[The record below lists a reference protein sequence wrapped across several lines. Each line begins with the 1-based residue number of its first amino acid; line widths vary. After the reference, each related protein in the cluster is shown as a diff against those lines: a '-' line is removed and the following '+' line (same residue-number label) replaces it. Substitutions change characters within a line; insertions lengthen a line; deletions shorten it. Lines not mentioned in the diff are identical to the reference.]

1 MELRLVVVLDTHVVV
16 WILADP
22 PRVSKRGQQA
32 IDYAREQAGG
42 VFVSDITLF
51 EVANLVARKR
61 LGLQVS
67 LESFL
72 EEVESRFTILSVNR
86 HVAARSVQLP
96 STYPKDPM
104 DRIIAA
110 TALVEG
116 CPLVTADENIR
127 RAKVVKTIW

>member
-1 MELRLVVVLDTHVVV
+1 VVV

-22 PRVSKRGQQA
+22 PRVSKRAQQA
-32 IDYAREQAGG
+32 IDDAREQAGG
-42 VFVSDITLF
+42 IFISDITLF
-51 EVANLVARKR
+51 ELANLIARKR
-61 LGLQVS
+61 LGLHVS

-72 EEVESRFTILSVNR
+72 EEVESRFTILPVNR

-104 DRIIAA
+104 DRIIGA

-127 RAKVVKTIW
+127 RARVVKTIW

>member
-1 MELRLVVVLDTHVVV
+1 MVVLDTHVVV

-22 PRVSKRGQQA
+22 PRVSKRARQA
-32 IDYAREQAGG
+32 IDDAREQAGG

-51 EVANLVARKR
+51 EVANLIARKR

-72 EEVESRFTILSVNR
+72 EEVESRFTILPINR
-86 HVAARSVQLP
+86 DIAARSVQLA
-96 STYPKDPM
+96 SAYPKDPM
-104 DRIIAA
+104 DRIIGA

-116 CPLVTADENIR
+116 CPLVTADESIR

>member
-1 MELRLVVVLDTHVVV
+1 MESGLVLLLDTHVVV

-22 PRVSKRGQQA
+22 PRVSKRAKQA
-32 IDYAREQAGG
+32 IDDAREQAGG
-42 VFVSDITLF
+42 IFISDITLF
-51 EVANLVARKR
+51 EVANLIARRR

-72 EEVESRFTILSVNR
+72 EEVESRFTILPIDR

-96 STYPKDPM
+96 GTYPKDPL
-104 DRIIAA
+104 DRIIGA

-116 CPLVTADENIR
+116 CPLVTADESIR

>member
-1 MELRLVVVLDTHVVV
+1 
-16 WILADP
+16 
-22 PRVSKRGQQA
+22 
-32 IDYAREQAGG
+32 
-42 VFVSDITLF
+42 LF
-51 EVANLVARKR
+51 EVASLVARKR
-61 LGLQVS
+61 LELQVS

-72 EEVESRFTILSVNR
+72 EEVESRFTVLPVNR

-104 DRIIAA
+104 DRIIGA

-116 CPLVTADENIR
+116 CPLVTADESIR